1 MKNSIRW
8 IVFWWILAAG
18 AAQAAPFAVPS
29 SGTISPAA
37 VPSKTVPSTTASPE
51 TISPATTSASSDGLP
66 GYLTSS
72 WEKLSSALTEALNL
86 QDKQESLPE
95 STYFGEDKSSNAKKI
110 NALLSQAIEILLQG
124 DANDL
129 RRQAIKLRTEVPV
142 LRLEL
147 DGLRNKRISAPEA
160 SKLPWV
166 QTRPKIDARVEE
178 LNAEIKDKERT
189 IADIDKKIAGALR
202 EMGLDLDDAQIDVL
216 LTSVTG
222 DDLFQ
227 NTVIFANVKRV
238 VEKLEELSGED
249 RDNLEINRRYTGMY
263 LVLNDLL
270 ILTQEGLVEKIDGSY
285 KPQLTAIR
293 TEAAKLRT
301 EALGRSKQAQY
312 NESQRQSFE
321 ANAKANAMTIR
332 VAELYTSLLE
342 SQRGSATATLSDLR
356 RNRDLAENTYKT
368 VRSTS
373 DLRNLIRSGLDLFD
387 SIQNLSM
394 PRLQPFESEAI
405 RKEFEEINKRLKK

>member
-1 MKNSIRW
+1 MVLGW
-8 IVFWWILAAG
+8 VLATG
-18 AAQAAPFAVPS
+18 TAQAAWFTAISSETAPS
-29 SGTISPAA
+29 ATIS
-37 VPSKTVPSTTASPE
+37 SE
-51 TISPATTSASSDGLP
+51 TISAASSDGLP
-66 GYLTSS
+66 GYLSSS
-72 WEKLSSALTEALNL
+72 WEKLSSTLAETLNL
-86 QDKQESLPE
+86 QDKQESLPP
-95 STYFGEDKSSNAKKI
+95 SAYFGEDKSSNAKKI
-110 NALLSQAIEILLQG
+110 NALLEQAIELLLQG

-129 RRQAIKLRTEVPV
+129 RRQAIALRTEIPA

-147 DGLRNKRISAPEA
+147 DDLRNKRISAPET

-166 QTRPKIDARVEE
+166 KTRPKIDERIRE
-178 LNAEIKDKERT
+178 LNAEIENKVQTMAE
-189 IADIDKKIAGALR
+189 IDKKIAGALR
-202 EMGLDLDDAQIDVL
+202 EMGLDLDDTQIDVL

-238 VEKLEELSGED
+238 VEKLAELSRED

-270 ILTQEGLVEKIDGSY
+270 IVTQEGLVEKIDVSY
-285 KPQLTAIR
+285 KPQLGAIQ
-293 TEAAKLRT
+293 TEAEGLRAD
-301 EALGRSKQAQY
+301 ALRRSKQAQY
-312 NESQRQSFE
+312 SESQRQSFE
-321 ANAKANAMTIR
+321 VNARANAMTIR
-332 VAELYTSLLE
+332 AAALYAELLE
-342 SQRGSATATLSDLR
+342 GQRRSVMATLLDLR

-394 PRLQPFESEAI
+394 PKLQPFESEGI
-405 RKEFEEINKRLKK
+405 RKEFEAINKRLKK